1 MDNVSTKKT
10 DTVKLS
16 CYIDKL
22 SYAKFKNK
30 SLNKGLSISAY
41 LRFLIKKD
49 LKEG

>member
-1 MDNVSTKKT
+1 MNNIPVKT

-22 SYAKFKNK
+22 SYEAFKNK
-30 SLNKGLSISAY
+30 ASNKGLSISAY

-49 LKEG
+49 LNES

>member
-1 MDNVSTKKT
+1 MGNLALKT

-22 SYAKFKNK
+22 SYEDFKQK
-30 SLNKGLSISAY
+30 GLRKGLSLSAY

-49 LKEG
+49 LKKQ